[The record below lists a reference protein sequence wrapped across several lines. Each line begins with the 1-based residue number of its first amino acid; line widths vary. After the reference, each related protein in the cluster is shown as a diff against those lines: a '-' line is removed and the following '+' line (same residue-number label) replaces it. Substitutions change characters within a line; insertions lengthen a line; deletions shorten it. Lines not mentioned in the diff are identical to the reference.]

1 MKVIPLYLPQFHRI
15 PENDAWWGEGFTE
28 WVNVRS
34 AKPLYE
40 GHYQPRV
47 PLNGNYYDLSEVET
61 LRWQCKI
68 AREHGIY
75 GFCFYHYWFNGHL
88 LLEKPMEMLLAHPEI
103 ETRYCVCW
111 ANHDWTD
118 AWKRKE
124 GKEAVLIAHDFDD
137 EADWDAHFNYLLPF
151 FRDPRYM
158 TEDGCPLMLIYV
170 PQLIGKIRRM
180 TDRWIALARENGLKG
195 IKFVYQSVS
204 ASIDHSWD
212 RTNFAYGIQFHPG
225 YVMQYSSSAMRRA
238 LFSWMVRRARAIK
251 RFLGIHQSVFGG
263 PDKVRIYDY
272 EEYWKRIVRLKPESD
287 KMLPSAF
294 VDWDNTPRKQQ
305 RGYVFQGASPAVF
318 GLYFK
323 QLVERTRTV
332 YHTDKIFVFAWNEW
346 AEGGYLEPDERYGYA
361 YLDAIKDALI
371 ELKEWPE

>member
-1 MKVIPLYLPQFHRI
+1 
-15 PENDAWWGEGFTE
+15 
-28 WVNVRS
+28 
-34 AKPLYE
+34 
-40 GHYQPRV
+40 
-47 PLNGNYYDLSEVET
+47 
-61 LRWQCKI
+61 
-68 AREHGIY
+68 
-75 GFCFYHYWFNGHL
+75 
-88 LLEKPMEMLLAHPEI
+88 
-103 ETRYCVCW
+103 
-111 ANHDWTD
+111 
-118 AWKRKE
+118 
-124 GKEAVLIAHDFDD
+124 
-137 EADWDAHFNYLLPF
+137 
-151 FRDPRYM
+151 M

-204 ASIDHSWD
+204 ACIDHSWD

-251 RFLGIHQSVFGG
+251 QFLGIHQSVFGG

-305 RGYVFQGASPAVF
+305 RGYVFQGASPEIF